1 MGTLRR
7 KISPVLAVLMVLC
20 ILVTSVPLTAY
31 AQQDNGSS
39 QETAI
44 TTPPAHLALD
54 GSKAYAIFTA
64 CVWGGHTYGIGL
76 DATATADLGK
86 ADKYATPGSVITLP
100 QAGLGWTLTQTSEG
114 LVIANQGRYLTVSSD
129 QKSLVV
135 SARKT
140 ASGLTIMPNGM
151 LALAGSATKTVYLQE
166 GDNEPNPG
174 QRFGITDKANKTVF
188 CFAEIQD
195 SQPSADVLFPTLL
208 PLKNFRAKI
217 VSPDAV
223 YGDDQYVIF
232 TMNAGRAIAITSSA
246 GCSSP
251 LKLDKEPAAGVT
263 LTSPDQNTLWTVNN
277 NRSKPAPSGYYKY
290 IRSCASNKYLAAT
303 TSLLDE
309 NIQCDFYLADKD
321 GNSALIATAKGEYVT
336 LNGNAFTT
344 TSDRNAAS
352 RFYFAKLLM
361 AEQQTAGSTTAI
373 PQGNLMR
380 LVDWADI
387 ETGKTYAIISAT
399 ELNKMHYALSGNGRL
414 ARYGADNL
422 TNNSLCPNEHVNG
435 VYGAPCKAAKG
446 DIFYTNGQDIL
457 WTASISGKNQAVF
470 KNITTNLYLKPSQG
484 VAAGQTPSISTSPA
498 TITIE
503 PVSGQVYAYLHEGS
517 QYLGI
522 WQYVS
527 VGVGKN
533 ADERCAYYLAEVLDT
548 NDIKDLPATALEK
561 DWDQSTV
568 SFGGLYSI
576 YQGSQH
582 LLNDATGVE
591 NFILMDDGTGR
602 FKPSS
607 AEYKGDGKDNYY
619 VTYCADWEAEMPSFT
634 DPGQYKAVSLE
645 DYEGFSA
652 AQKAALGAVIPR
664 CYPYVTKDEF
674 LASLKKAGY
683 KVSADC
689 GTDEIMAGI
698 QAVIYNIT
706 NPRPDGE
713 SWGYESSEGWAHNS
727 YEVNKPASYVSD
739 PAQAERDV
747 NAVRDYLWSF
757 VKPAV
762 NAKKVVSRAAK
773 TDSGFTELEGD
784 YFAITTEING
794 HTWALV
800 GGGSMTLLPY
810 NPDDIRQMW
819 FEDEHGSLQWLVNKL
834 FDSSNKCQPI
844 LKVNLYKSRW
854 GNSEYCYFQNDGTY
868 KIETIYSTHST
879 NYYWYAPLRFD
890 ADNGCLRFNDYEKK
904 FSAITEWTIPS
915 DRILDCRY
923 STSTYSTE
931 EECYENGSEMSVYPF
946 KIILDP
952 GDGTPLTFKKAST
965 NNRYANFV
973 DYDLEASDWKIG
985 YNDDGSYNVT
995 VDGSMNFPPREHFDD
1010 ITVTLW
1016 CNDELVGECK
1026 VAEGEQKFT
1035 VIAKNIPDS
1044 EEAHFWLT
1052 IQEEFANIDVFVPVN
1067 PGWQIQVGGITGE
1080 AYREIH
1086 EQTTSI
1092 PVKKTWADEKDHSK
1106 DEVKLCLVEN
1116 GEETSYN
1123 VTLSAENGWQGKF
1136 KHVPY
1141 KRWTYN
1147 EYGSFGENIEIP
1159 LVSHQYTVKEL
1170 DVKVGYIPS
1179 YTVEVPEGTTV
1190 LEQLNSGKSY
1200 PVQVTYTIDEEEI
1213 AALEYSTWRN
1223 RFDFYNYYPGSMSE
1237 RFFINENGD
1246 GTGVLISRQR
1256 VEYYDPYPVVYP
1268 FICFEKANEDGKYC
1282 LYENGYG
1289 EKLYLKLSNNGIE
1302 KTRDKSEAMAVDFR
1316 DFETGDVLTTLPTDT
1331 FQPFETSLSVYQNGQ
1346 ITDQVLGLD
1355 GVAAPDPENPLQKV
1369 KIYSYNGQLTILAE
1383 NSPQSFLELEPCN
1396 DEQGQYYLQTNAD
1409 KNASRQP
1416 YVGINKEGKIEPVDE
1431 KKNALR
1437 VGLTKFPSANIGAMG
1452 GIFKVTNAPG
1462 ASLEVSKT
1470 VSGAGVD
1477 QNKAF
1482 TFTVTLGDQTING
1495 TFGGMTFQN
1504 GVATFTLKHGQ
1515 KKTATGLPGGITYEV
1530 AETDNAGYTVTVNGG
1545 SAVNGKVTGNL
1556 VAGEAVTLAF
1566 NNGKPSAVPQTGDP
1580 MNTAL
1585 WLAMLAI
1592 SALVLVTLSASRK
1605 KKESGAR

>member
-39 QETAI
+39 QETAVAVA
-44 TTPPAHLALD
+44 PAHLALD
-54 GSKAYAIFTA
+54 GSKAYVIFTA

-114 LVIANQGRYLTVSSD
+114 LVIANQGRYLTVSGD

-277 NRSKPAPSGYYKY
+277 NRSKSAPSGYYKY
-290 IRSCASNKYLAAT
+290 IRSCASNKYLAAN

-336 LNGNAFTT
+336 LNGNAFTM

-503 PVSGQVYAYLHEGS
+503 PVSGQAYAYLHEGS

-794 HTWALV
+794 HTWALCYAADEDDH
-800 GGGSMTLLPY
+800 GFGLMPY
-810 NPDDIRQMW
+810 NPNDIRQMW
-819 FEDEHGSLQWLVNKL
+819 CKDEHDCLQWVPSVLYNGEEAGNDPLKLYFYKSKYGESDYFYWMYYRYEVSSNSSRCSGYIPVGFDETAERLILNDYENKL
-834 FDSSNKCQPI
+834 SAITNPDWTPNKLLNIEDRYSIDEESKMEEGYCFEQKMRLPLSSLPI
-844 LKVNLYKSRW
+844 FSDPSAETKQLKFKKVPVSSVQDPDPVEYDLKDGKWDISY
-854 GNSEYCYFQNDGTY
+854 NSDGTY
-868 KIETIYSTHST
+868 
-879 NYYWYAPLRFD
+879 NVA
-890 ADNGCLRFNDYEKK
+890 
-904 FSAITEWTIPS
+904 
-915 DRILDCRY
+915 
-923 STSTYSTE
+923 
-931 EECYENGSEMSVYPF
+931 F
-946 KIILDP
+946 KGQL
-952 GDGTPLTFKKAST
+952 
-965 NNRYANFV
+965 NFPIREHW
-973 DYDLEASDWKIG
+973 D
-985 YNDDGSYNVT
+985 NVT
-995 VDGSMNFPPREHFDD
+995 VS
-1010 ITVTLW
+1010 LW
-1016 CNDELVGECK
+1016 CNDDDLLSYYTLGPN
-1026 VAEGEQKFT
+1026 QKD
-1035 VIAKNIPDS
+1035 VSIEVKNIRDS
-1044 EEAHFWLT
+1044 AEAHYWLT
-1052 IQEEFANIDVFVPVN
+1052 IQQQYRATKVFVPVN
-1067 PGWQIQVGGITGE
+1067 PGWQIQIGQFYSN
-1080 AYREIH
+1080 AMKEIH
-1086 EQTTSI
+1086 EQTASI
-1092 PVKKTWADEKDHSK
+1092 PVKKDWDDDKDHSMDK
-1106 DEVKLCLVEN
+1106 VELCLMEN
-1116 GEETSYN
+1116 GKETPYKI
-1123 VTLSAENGWQGKF
+1123 TLSAENNWQGVF

-1141 KRWTYN
+1141 ERWTYDGI
-1147 EYGSFGENIEIP
+1147 YGDSGIVESQAKIP
-1159 LVSHQYTVKEL
+1159 LMIHQYIVKE
-1170 DVKVGYIPS
+1170 VSAKPGYASTYGIEALE
-1179 YTVEVPEGTTV
+1179 VEEKPTEIKITPDH
-1190 LEQLNSGKSY
+1190 
-1200 PVQVTYTIDEEEI
+1200 PVQVVTIHEGKPY
-1213 AALEYSTWRN
+1213 ALDIDNGLFGEYVKGQESQKV
-1223 RFDFYNYYPGSMSE
+1223 FL
-1237 RFFINENGD
+1237 NGD
-1246 GTGVLISRQR
+1246 YVLVAKAEAPDQPTMYLHLYFERAAQ
-1256 VEYYDPYPVVYP
+1256 EAKYYLYMKNPYYDM
-1268 FICFEKANEDGKYC
+1268 N
-1282 LYENGYG
+1282 
-1289 EKLYLKLSNNGIE
+1289 LYLTDDEPSP
-1302 KTRDKSEAMAVDFR
+1302 DKQNALVFEFR
-1316 DFETGDVLTTLPTDT
+1316 DFNTGETLKKLPTEDV
-1331 FQPFETSLSVYQNGQ
+1331 FQPIRTSLTGNGKILLCEYGRYEFESV
-1346 ITDQVLGLD
+1346 
-1355 GVAAPDPENPLQKV
+1355 
-1369 KIYSYNGQLTILAE
+1369 YSYNSR
-1383 NSPQSFLELEPCN
+1383 NSQQKFMVCCC
-1396 DEQGQYYLQTNAD
+1396 
-1409 KNASRQP
+1409 
-1416 YVGINKEGKIEPVDE
+1416 EGKLVVFSDSTLNRYLVLEKAGDASDEYVLYAPDQEGYVKQGKYSSDVDYGDKADAVKFKLFSIPSSSTIAE
-1431 KKNALR
+1431 YR
-1437 VGLTKFPSANIGAMG
+1437 LT
-1452 GIFKVTNAPG
+1452 VTNTPV
-1462 ASLEVSKT
+1462 ASIEVSKT

-1482 TFTVTLGDQTING
+1482 TFTVTLGDTTING

-1556 VAGEAVTLAF
+1556 VAGEPVTLAF

>member
-1 MGTLRR
+1 
-7 KISPVLAVLMVLC
+7 MVLC

-39 QETAI
+39 QETAVAVA
-44 TTPPAHLALD
+44 PAHLALD
-54 GSKAYAIFTA
+54 GSKAYVIFTA

-114 LVIANQGRYLTVSSD
+114 LVIANQGRYLTVSGD

-188 CFAEIQD
+188 YFAEIQD

-277 NRSKPAPSGYYKY
+277 NRSKSAPSGYYKY
-290 IRSCASNKYLAAT
+290 IRSCASNKYLAANP
-303 TSLLDE
+303 SLLDE

-773 TDSGFTELEGD
+773 ANSETTEQESK
-784 YFAITTEING
+784 YFAITTDITTVVTTEDG
-794 HTWALV
+794 EQKTVTHTWALSYPYSY
-800 GGGSMTLLPY
+800 GDSFALAPY
-810 NPDDIRQMW
+810 NADDIRQMW
-819 FEDEHGSLQWLVNKL
+819 CKDEHGSLQWVPYILNYGEKGGQTPCLSFFKSSGSDSRSFSWGEYYLESESYHCYGHIPLTLDETNGRLKL
-834 FDSSNKCQPI
+834 
-844 LKVNLYKSRW
+844 
-854 GNSEYCYFQNDGTY
+854 
-868 KIETIYSTHST
+868 
-879 NYYWYAPLRFD
+879 
-890 ADNGCLRFNDYEKK
+890 NDYEKK
-904 FSAITEWTIPS
+904 LSTVTQWKADELLSISIDQWYLDREEWYYEDGRPME
-915 DRILDCRY
+915 LDVH
-923 STSTYSTE
+923 SIFAQGPE
-931 EECYENGSEMSVYPF
+931 G
-946 KIILDP
+946 
-952 GDGTPLTFKKAST
+952 LTFTKKEAT
-965 NNRYANFV
+965 PRFPDLL
-973 DYDLEASDWKIG
+973 DYDIKDSEWKVTDNG
-985 YNDDGSYNVT
+985 NGTYNVT
-995 VDGSMNFPPREHFDD
+995 VSGHLNLPARDEVDYIGVIISPDSEFPADYNGYEKWYM
-1010 ITVTLW
+1010 VTPGK
-1016 CNDELVGECK
+1016 DEFT
-1026 VAEGEQKFT
+1026 FT
-1035 VIAKNIPDS
+1035 VDNIPDL
-1044 EEAHFWLT
+1044 EEVHFCLR
-1052 IQEEFANIDVFVPVN
+1052 IIEVFPRIKVFMPEK
-1067 PGWQIQVGGITGE
+1067 PGQQVQIGWVVDY
-1080 AYREIH
+1080 ASKEIH

-1092 PVKKTWADEKDHSK
+1092 TAKKAWADEEDHSK
-1106 DEVKLCLVEN
+1106 DKVELCLVEN
-1116 GEETSYN
+1116 GKETSRKI
-1123 VTLSAENGWQGKF
+1123 TLSADNDWQGKF

-1141 KRWTYN
+1141 KRWMYTG
-1147 EYGSFGENIEIP
+1147 YGPDPYVDYTEIP
-1159 LVSHQYTVKEL
+1159 LESHQYTVKEL
-1170 DVKVGYIPS
+1170 NVKPGYAPI
-1179 YTVEVPEGTTV
+1179 YTIEEPDESEE
-1190 LEQLNSGKSY
+1190 LDKLKPGKSY
-1200 PVQVTYTIDEEEI
+1200 PVQAVYTTDNGKELTIRPFEGVVEYIKGDKNQRYFLNGNGSLVLKFENEEI
-1213 AALEYSTWRN
+1213 PFPVYFPLGFEQAN
-1223 RFDFYNYYPGSMSE
+1223 
-1237 RFFINENGD
+1237 
-1246 GTGVLISRQR
+1246 
-1256 VEYYDPYPVVYP
+1256 VE
-1268 FICFEKANEDGKYC
+1268 GKYY
-1282 LYENGYG
+1282 LYENVPDEDIPGG
-1289 EKLYLKLSNNGIE
+1289 KVYLQLTDTDVDG
-1302 KTRDKSEAMAVDFR
+1302 TLDKSQATAFELR
-1316 DFETGDVLTTLPTDT
+1316 NFETGEVLTTLPTDV
-1331 FQPFETSLSVYQNGQ
+1331 FQPFETTFEVYENGQ
-1346 ITDQVLGLD
+1346 VTESVLDFREGFNEYDPDNPYQKFTIYSCDGQLIALID
-1355 GVAAPDPENPLQKV
+1355 GVYEMFIQ
-1369 KIYSYNGQLTILAE
+1369 
-1383 NSPQSFLELEPCN
+1383 LEPCQGVN
-1396 DEQGQYYLQTNAD
+1396 GQYLLRTIFDPDEPPVYLGKDKDSGRLIPVQTAGEATRFGL
-1409 KNASRQP
+1409 K
-1416 YVGINKEGKIEPVDE
+1416 GIPTND
-1431 KKNALR
+1431 L
-1437 VGLTKFPSANIGAMG
+1437 GAMG
-1452 GIFKVTNAPG
+1452 KYFKVTNASG

-1556 VAGEAVTLAF
+1556 VAGEPVTLAF